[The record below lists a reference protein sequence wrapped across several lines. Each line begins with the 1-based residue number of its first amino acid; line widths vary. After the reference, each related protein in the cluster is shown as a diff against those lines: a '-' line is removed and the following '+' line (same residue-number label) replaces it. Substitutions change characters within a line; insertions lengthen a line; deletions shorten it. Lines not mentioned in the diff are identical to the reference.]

1 MAKKRS
7 IPETAETDSSP
18 DSGNDGT
25 EEAGTV
31 DEQESEKP
39 AKPAKRASS
48 KAKGSTATRTAK
60 PAKQA
65 AASPKGTATAKPA
78 KRASRSAKALEESIS
93 KKMLAAVTQENSAP
107 AEASVQEATLAVEK
121 KGLAG
126 LTEKIENL
134 EKIEKPGEEFEK
146 KVDIDFW
153 LTKLHTEDIGI
164 YEKDRLMAKNRLV
177 TRNLDFVGGIKEE
190 GRKDGFFGI
199 EKDTWKLDGNDITGK
214 RMCIR
219 WFMAE
224 SVEHLGT
231 IEQMVSTSVAASL
244 SVNDDIPIFKMILPD
259 YDFIV
264 DLQKEHPKVP
274 RIDEQYSCVLKDMRK
289 DKKYWIPLMFDQ
301 KVIALGSDWNV
312 KADLPGENKK
322 LVANVDEKLL
332 NVGHKYVATFYDEN
346 LYHYAQ
352 FYRTVLLFGM
362 MLKYREEIKL
372 RIARIRELLQSGK
385 IKLDVSP
392 EEEKLLWNP
401 RYLTNYQS
409 K

>member
-1 MAKKRS
+1 MAKKRF
-7 IPETAETDSSP
+7 IPESVGADSSS
-18 DSGNDGT
+18 DSGNNET
-25 EEAGTV
+25 EESNTA
-31 DEQESEKP
+31 DEQVAVKP
-39 AKPAKRASS
+39 VKPAKRTAS
-48 KAKGSTATRTAK
+48 KAKGSTTTRTTK
-60 PAKQA
+60 PVKRA
-65 AASPKGTATAKPA
+65 ASSPKGTATAKPA
-78 KRASRSAKALEESIS
+78 KRASRTAKALEESIS
-93 KKMLAAVTQENSAP
+93 KKMLAAVAQENNASAEIP
-107 AEASVQEATLAVEK
+107 AQEATPEVEK

-126 LTEKIENL
+126 LTENIEKI
-134 EKIEKPGEEFEK
+134 EKIEKPGKEFER

-177 TRNLDFVGGIKEE
+177 TRNLEFVGGIKEQ
-190 GRKDGFFGI
+190 GKKDGFFGI
-199 EKDTWKLDGNDITGK
+199 DKDMWKLDGKDITAK
-214 RMCIR
+214 RMVIR
-219 WFMAE
+219 WFASE

-244 SVNDDIPIFKMILPD
+244 SVNDEIPIFKIILPE

-264 DLQKEHPKVP
+264 DVQKEHPKVP

-301 KVIALGSDWNV
+301 KVIALGSDWNIKV
-312 KADLPGENKK
+312 DLPGEDKK

-332 NVGHKYVATFYDEN
+332 NVGYKYVATFYDEN
-346 LYHYAQ
+346 LYHYAP
-352 FYRTVLLFGM
+352 FYRTVILFGM

-372 RIARIRELLQSGK
+372 RIARIRELLLSGK